1 MAVGRTFDRLLVI
14 GSVLILCTLLGFGI
28 WTAKKSSQANVTQAL
43 ELLYSSS
50 RAMNEFDRL
59 RLSAQRAALDDPT
72 LEEDGLAKA
81 FAMARTWAD
90 VFHNGEIEDA
100 DDPAVIRFSAKIT
113 DIFARIE
120 AVMTDPSCDT
130 VCRGEK
136 LLPLTKRGKR
146 EAAKLQ
152 GRGLT
157 LDRQTRHSLTSL
169 NAKTLKMIFAGCLAF
184 MAFAALLAFS
194 LSRKNRELQG
204 QKVQLIE
211 SQHRLESI
219 GHYRAQFLAGMS
231 HEFRTPLNAIQGFSQ
246 FMLMMDG
253 KMPVEKM
260 LDYIRDIEKSASDLV
275 SITNSVLDLSKID
288 AGSIDLYEEDI
299 DLGEMI
305 RDVRRQFCEEH
316 GARRIQVRAPH
327 SLNVHCDAMA
337 VKRCLQNAVANSIKF
352 SSPDSIVD
360 VHLSASAAGI
370 TLRISDSGC
379 GIPAEEVETVWQV
392 YSRSSYT
399 RGSDKQGSGLGLPI
413 IKGLIEAH
421 GGDVMLESEIDV
433 GTVMTLTLPPD
444 RLRIGGDPD
453 RRQAASA
460 A

>member
-14 GSVLILCTLLGFGI
+14 GSVLILSTLIGFGT
-28 WTAKKSSQANVTQAL
+28 WTAKKSSQANVAQAI

-50 RAMNEFDRL
+50 RALNEFDRL
-59 RLSAQRAALDDPT
+59 RLAAQRAALDDPT
-72 LEEDGLAKA
+72 LKEAGLANA
-81 FAMARTWAD
+81 FAMAKTWVE
-90 VFHNGEIEDA
+90 VFHSGEIKNVDE
-100 DDPAVIRFSAKIT
+100 PAVIRFSTKIR

-120 AVMTDPSCDT
+120 TVMTDPSCDT

-169 NAKTLKMIFAGCLAF
+169 NAKTLTMIFAVCLAF
-184 MAFAALLAFS
+184 MAFAALIAFS
-194 LSRKNRELQG
+194 TSRKNRELQR
-204 QKVQLIE
+204 QKIQLIE
-211 SQHRLESI
+211 SQHRLEAISY
-219 GHYRAQFLAGMS
+219 YRAQFLAGMS

-246 FMLMMDG
+246 FMLMMEG
-253 KMPVEKM
+253 KMPVDQM

-288 AGSIDLYEEDI
+288 AGSIDLYEEEI
-299 DLGEMI
+299 DLVEMI
-305 RDVRRQFCEEH
+305 RDVRRQFSDEH
-316 GARRIQVRAPH
+316 GTKRIQVQAPD
-327 SLNVHCDAMA
+327 SLTANCDATA
-337 VKRCLQNAVANSIKF
+337 IKRCVQNAVANSIKF
-352 SSPDSIVD
+352 SPPDSIIGIQV
-360 VHLSASAAGI
+360 SASTAGI
-370 TLRISDSGC
+370 TFRISDSGC

-399 RGSDKQGSGLGLPI
+399 RSSDKQGSGLGLPI

-421 GGDVMLESEIDV
+421 GGEVMLESEIDV
-433 GTVMTLTLPPD
+433 GTVMTLILPPE
-444 RLRIGGDPD
+444 RLRIDGESDQ
-453 RRQAASA
+453 QAA
-460 A
+460 